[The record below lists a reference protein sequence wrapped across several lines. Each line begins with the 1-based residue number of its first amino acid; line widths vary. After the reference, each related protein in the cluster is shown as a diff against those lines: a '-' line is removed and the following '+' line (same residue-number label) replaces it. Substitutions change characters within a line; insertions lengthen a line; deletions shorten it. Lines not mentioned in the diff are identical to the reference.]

1 MPFRDFEATVLP
13 SLQSPI
19 STMAASSLPKILCWM
34 RDECTNCKVF
44 NWEQPDPATLRQCGK
59 CKVVQYCDEHCQK
72 ENWKMVHKKQCK
84 VVAFIKDNGSDD
96 LPAVKAPENT
106 MEILKSLMQKT
117 SLKLFS
123 SSMLADPRVHDF
135 LTQLWKDMNEDA
147 ELTWCA
153 KRTCPKEF
161 ATILCIAYS
170 DLYDDTRQIRDL
182 RSADQDL
189 WSTLHLVWGRLI
201 DCRVVAELNSLKEP
215 QEALPKE
222 LWTGLQEEIGVFPG
236 RVAELIQAFS
246 GDEVPSF
253 KELLQIICGG
263 TLVQKC
269 SFCDTSMAVTAVY
282 GEVAWTSRYQPSST
296 VALLP
301 YMASTFCCGHGNCEA
316 EMADKIVAYQK
327 WKYGVFET
335 FDELYSSQCDYCFK
349 LSEKVHRFLKQR
361 LSYHVMNI

>member
-1 MPFRDFEATVLP
+1 
-13 SLQSPI
+13 
-19 STMAASSLPKILCWM
+19 MAASSLPKILCRM
-34 RDECTNCKVF
+34 RNECTNCKVF

-59 CKVVQYCDEHCQK
+59 CNVVQYCDEHCQK
-72 ENWKMVHKKQCK
+72 ENWMMVHKKQCK
-84 VVAFIKDNGSDD
+84 VVAFVKDNGSDD
-96 LPAVKAPENT
+96 LPAVKAPDDT
-106 MEILKSLMQKT
+106 VEILKSLMQKT
-117 SLKLFS
+117 IFKLLS
-123 SSMLADPRVHDF
+123 SSTLTDPRVHDS
-135 LTQLWKDMNEDA
+135 LTQLWEDMCEDA

-153 KRTCPKEF
+153 KRAFPKEL
-161 ATILCIAYS
+161 ATS
-170 DLYDDTRQIRDL
+170 VYDDFSELYENTMQIPL
-182 RSADQDL
+182 GGMRSADQDL
-189 WSTLHLVWGRLI
+189 WSTLHLVWGRMI
-201 DCRVVAELNSLKEP
+201 ICRVVAELNSLKDP

-236 RVAELIQAFS
+236 RVAEVIQAFS
-246 GDEVPSF
+246 GDGVPSF

>member
-44 NWEQPDPATLRQCGK
+44 NWKQPDPATLRQCGK
-59 CKVVQYCDEHCQK
+59 CNVVQYCDEHCQK

-84 VVAFIKDNGSDD
+84 VVVFIKDNGSDD

-123 SSMLADPRVHDF
+123 SNMLADPRLHES
-135 LTQLWKDMNEDA
+135 LMQLWKDMYKDA

-153 KRTCPKEF
+153 QRSFPKEF
-161 ATILCIAYS
+161 ATILCVDYS
-170 DLYDDTRQIRDL
+170 DLYDDTRQIRVRDL
-182 RSADQDL
+182 RSADQDI
-189 WSTLHLVWGRLI
+189 WSTLHLLWGRLI
-201 DCRVVAELNSLKEP
+201 DCRVVAELNNLKDP
-215 QEALPKE
+215 QKALPKE

-253 KELLQIICGG
+253 KELLKIICGG

-269 SFCDTSMAVTAVY
+269 SFCDASLTVTAVAA
-282 GEVAWTSRYQPSST
+282 EVAGCYKSSAK

-301 YMASTFCCGHGNCEA
+301 HTAPIFCCGRGNCDA
-316 EMADKIVAYQK
+316 EMAGKIVVHEK
-327 WKYGVFET
+327 WRLDVHAT
-335 FDELYSSQCDYCFK
+335 FDQLWSSRCDYCFQ
-349 LSEKVHRFLKQR
+349 LSEKVHRFLKR
-361 LSYHVMNI
+361 ILPTML

>member
-1 MPFRDFEATVLP
+1 MTLKCPSEIVNFEATVLP
-13 SLQSPI
+13 RSMYKGHI
-19 STMAASSLPKILCWM
+19 STMAASSLPKILC
-34 RDECTNCKVF
+34 RLRNKCSNCKVF

-123 SSMLADPRVHDF
+123 SNMLADPRLHES
-135 LTQLWKDMNEDA
+135 LMQLWKDMYKDA

-153 KRTCPKEF
+153 ERMFPKEF
-161 ATILCIAYS
+161 ATILCVDYS
-170 DLYDDTRQIRDL
+170 DLYDDTRQIRVRDL
-182 RSADQDL
+182 RSADQDI
-189 WSTLHLVWGRLI
+189 WSTLHLLWGRLI
-201 DCRVVAELNSLKEP
+201 DCRVVAELNNLKDP
-215 QEALPKE
+215 QKALPKE

-236 RVAELIQAFS
+236 RVAEVIQAFS

-253 KELLQIICGG
+253 KKLLEIICGG

-269 SFCDTSMAVTAVY
+269 SFCDASMTVTAVY
-282 GEVAWTSRYQPSST
+282 GEVEGRYKSSPA

-301 YMASTFCCGHGNCEA
+301 HMAPMFCCSQDNCEA
-316 EMADKIVAYQK
+316 QMADKRVAYCK
-327 WKYGVFET
+327 WKLGVLAT
-335 FDELYSSQCDYCFK
+335 FDQLWSSRCDYCFK
-349 LSEKVHRFLKQR
+349 LSEKVHRCL
-361 LSYHVMNI
+361 